1 MSKQVISI
9 PPFHYVHILNKN
21 DNKIRLEEGPKNLPL
36 KEDEELLTE
45 SPLQMLVIPNLCYIQ
60 ILNPVLRDENKS
72 VVFDKTG
79 LSKYRWSKTEYRT
92 REDFQAPFPLYY
104 EEIVLNKNGKK
115 VDLNKISLDEDSCS
129 EFILPLKYV
138 PNLSYLILQAKVK
151 FTDKTRQ
158 GDKVISTTRNPG
170 DEWIFY
176 GPNYYLPS
184 DELEILKEEE
194 CLIIK
199 NNQALVLKA
208 KKDFTDKNGIKRR
221 AGDRWLMRE
230 KGAYLPDV
238 QELVEKIQD
247 ANVIYHDTS
256 LLLRAIFDFVDFYG
270 IARKAGEEWLIT
282 NEITNTHIIDVFET
296 LVQEGK
302 KTILK
307 NDEYC
312 IICDPYDEKAK
323 TNLMGTMRLVKG
335 VDSFFLQPGE
345 RLKSGVEK
353 VHILDE
359 NEGFL
364 VQSIESFVDENS
376 VKRNAGD
383 KWMINGPLKFIP
395 GVQIKII
402 EKRQKIPLDKNEGIY
417 IRNVKTGR
425 LFKHMGSSYFLSP
438 DEELW
443 EKQLPENIETIYR
456 RDQNIKSRNKSRI
469 VSYSCPFNC
478 IMQIYNLKTKTNR
491 IIFGP
496 DLAVLDPEEEFTIMH
511 LSGKTPKVSGVVSTL
526 CIKLGPVFSSD
537 EFTVETID
545 HTKLRLKVSYDWI
558 FDINNGDVDSALKI
572 FTIRD
577 FVGDMVKTLASRIR
591 STTATISFEDFHKNS
606 DLYIRK
612 SVFGEDASGKLN
624 KNFKFEDSNLLI
636 RHVDIQSVSPIDC
649 TTKELLQ
656 KSVSLAIELTTKTY
670 EQEFQIQALIK
681 EQEFKGEVEKL
692 RIQNE
697 IDFIKKEI
705 DLNKLKVESNI
716 IEKNGL
722 SRAEALAFKEAII
735 IESKSKVDLAEMN
748 IDAQEQESEFNIK
761 KMQKE
766 HDSNFKSIFLLVL
779 VFFSYQQ
786 LCQYN

>member
-36 KEDEELLTE
+36 KEDEELLTQA
-45 SPLQMLVIPNLCYIQ
+45 PLEMLVIPNLHYIQ
-60 ILNPVLRDENKS
+60 ILNPVLRDEGKA
-72 VVFDKTG
+72 VIFDKAG

-92 REDFQAPFPLYY
+92 REEFPDPFPLYY
-104 EEIVLNKNGKK
+104 EEIVLDKNG
-115 VDLNKISLDEDSCS
+115 NKINFNDSSKEVNSS
-129 EFILPLKYV
+129 EYILPLKFV
-138 PNLSYLILQAKVK
+138 EELSYLVLRAKVR
-151 FTDKTRQ
+151 FSEKTAK
-158 GDKVISTTRNPG
+158 GDKESTITRNPG
-170 DEWIFY
+170 DEWILY
-176 GPNYYLPS
+176 GPSYYLPK
-184 DELEILKEEE
+184 DEIEIVKEQR
-194 CLIIK
+194 CSIIK
-199 NNQALVLKA
+199 NNQALVLRA
-208 KKDFTDKNGIKRR
+208 KKDFTDRTGIKRK
-221 AGDRWLMRE
+221 AGDKWLMRE
-230 KGAYLPDV
+230 KGAYLQDV
-238 QELVEKIQD
+238 QEEVEKILD
-247 ANVIYHDTS
+247 AYVLDDETS
-256 LLLRAIFDFVDFYG
+256 LLLRANFDFVDFYG
-270 IARKAGEEWLIT
+270 AQRKAGEEWLIT
-282 NEITNTHIIDVFET
+282 NAITNTHIIDEFET
-296 LVQEGK
+296 LVRIQK
-302 KTILK
+302 KIILK

-312 IICDPYDEKAK
+312 IICNPYDEKAK
-323 TNLMGTMRLVKG
+323 TNLMGTMKLVKG
-335 VDSFFLQPGE
+335 IDSFFLQPGE
-345 RLKSGVEK
+345 GLENGRVEK
-353 VHILDE
+353 AHILDE

-364 VQSIESFVDENS
+364 VQAIESFVDETN

-395 GVQIKII
+395 GVEIKII

-417 IRNVKTGR
+417 IRNIKTGK

-443 EKQLPENIETIYR
+443 EKELPENIERIYL
-456 RDQNIKSRNKSRI
+456 RDQNLKSRNKSRI

-496 DLAVLDPEEEFTIMH
+496 DLAVLDPEEEFTLMT
-511 LSGKTPKVSGVVSTL
+511 LSGKTPKVSGVVNTL
-526 CIKLGPVFSSD
+526 FLKLGPTFSSD
-537 EFTVETID
+537 EFIVETID

-558 FDINNGDVDSALKI
+558 FDIKNGDVESALKI
-572 FTIRD
+572 FKIRD
-577 FVGDMVKTLASRIR
+577 FIGDMVKTLASRIR

-612 SVFGEDASGKLN
+612 SVFGEDAAGKLN
-624 KNFKFEDSNLLI
+624 NKLKFEESNLLI
-636 RHVDIQSVSPIDC
+636 RHVDIQSVSPIDA

-692 RIQNE
+692 KIQNE
-697 IDFIKKEI
+697 IDLIKKEI

-722 SRAEALAFKEAII
+722 SRAEALAFKEALI

-748 IDAQEQESEFNIK
+748 IDAKEKETEFDLK
-761 KMQKE
+761 KVQKQ
-766 HDSNFKSIFLLVL
+766 HDSKQILFKFS
-779 VFFSYQQ
+779 FFVDFK
-786 LCQYN
+786 